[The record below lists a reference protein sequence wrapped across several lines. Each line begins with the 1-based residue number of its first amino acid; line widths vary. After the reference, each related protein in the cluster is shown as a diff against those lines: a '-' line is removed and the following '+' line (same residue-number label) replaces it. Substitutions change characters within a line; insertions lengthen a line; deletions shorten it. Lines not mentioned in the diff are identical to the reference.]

1 MIPIFILSCQN
12 IKFDIK
18 DAWYNKTNDSS
29 ILVTN
34 DSIFYFYSTKSKIDD
49 DEMRILLGNDTIYA
63 EDGLYIISPIT
74 NDSIKVINK
83 VNLEVEYEELTP
95 KQRAF
100 KKMRKPVFDE
110 YEEIWI
116 RKK

>member
-12 IKFDIK
+12 TRFDIK
-18 DAWYNKTNDSS
+18 DSWYNK
-29 ILVTN
+29 
-34 DSIFYFYSTKSKIDD
+34 
-49 DEMRILLGNDTIYA
+49 
-63 EDGLYIISPIT
+63 T

-83 VNLEVEYEELTP
+83 VNLEVEYEELIP

-100 KKMRKPVFDE
+100 IKMRKPVFDE

>member
-12 IKFDIK
+12 TRFDIK
-18 DAWYNKTNDSS
+18 HSWYNK
-29 ILVTN
+29 
-34 DSIFYFYSTKSKIDD
+34 
-49 DEMRILLGNDTIYA
+49 
-63 EDGLYIISPIT
+63 T

-83 VNLEVEYEELTP
+83 VNLEVEYEELNP

-100 KKMRKPVFDE
+100 IKMRKPVFDE